1 MVMSKQTV
9 VEGRAKE
16 ALQLKREEQ
25 TQKLNPKPASVEER
39 SNDKSVNGRNDSDDE
54 TKRR

>member
-1 MVMSKQTV
+1 MTKQTV

-39 SNDKSVNGRNDSDDE
+39 SNDKSVSGRNDSDE